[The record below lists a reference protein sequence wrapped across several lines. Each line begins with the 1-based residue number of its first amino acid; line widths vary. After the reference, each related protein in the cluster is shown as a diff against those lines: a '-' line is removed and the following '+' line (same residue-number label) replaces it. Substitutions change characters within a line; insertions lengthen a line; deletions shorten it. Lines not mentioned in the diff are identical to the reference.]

1 MKKAV
6 AVFLVLLFVLAVT
19 GPGYCQDAGRKL
31 GRGIANVV
39 TCPFEI
45 PVTMINTYC
54 KDKGYVESLF
64 FGLPNGI
71 FNMVVRCAVGAYEL
85 VTFPLPFP
93 ENYRP
98 MVEPEFLWSEGR
110 EENAS
115 NEHLF

>member
-1 MKKAV
+1 MKRSV
-6 AVFLVLLFVLAVT
+6 AVILVLFFVLAVP
-19 GPGYCQDAGRKL
+19 GSGYCQDAGRKL
-31 GRGIANVV
+31 GRGIANIV

-54 KDKGYVESLF
+54 KDQGYCESLF
-64 FGLPNGI
+64 LGLPIGI
-71 FNMVVRCAVGAYEL
+71 MNMVVRCAVGAYEL

-110 EENAS
+110 DQEGS
-115 NEHLF
+115 TEHLF